1 MKDEL
6 RGQIMKKI
14 VGLRLKTYSYLK
26 DNNGQGKKAKLAKIY
41 VIKKKLKFEDYKNC
55 LKASQIINTVNY
67 LEKNGKGVD
76 TLKED
81 KKEFIKNRII

>member
-14 VGLRLKTYSYLK
+14 VVLRLKTYSYLK

-41 VIKKKLKFEDYKNC
+41 VIKIKLKFEDYKNC
-55 LKASQIINTVNY
+55 LKAPQIINAVND
-67 LEKNGKGVD
+67 LEKKW
-76 TLKED
+76 E
-81 KKEFIKNRII
+81 RCR